1 MHKEKER
8 KTGEIMDKAEAH
20 GAPHYERLKT
30 YRLQGVLLLL
40 RVVLLASGYYWA
52 QVTTRYKPDG
62 ELGGA

>member
-1 MHKEKER
+1 
-8 KTGEIMDKAEAH
+8 MDKAEAH

-30 YRLQGVLLLL
+30 YRPQGILLLL
-40 RVVLLASGYYWA
+40 LCVVLLASGYHWA